1 MTIIL
6 PLMVTFSVGVGP
18 KIPIQPTNKIINNKI
33 NRIPE
38 IDLILS
44 FTLIN
49 SFLLFIVFSF
59 LYRKYHLLA

>member
-6 PLMVTFSVGVGP
+6 PLIVTFSVEVGA
-18 KIPIQPTNKIINNKI
+18 KIPTQPTSKIINNKI
-33 NRIPE
+33 DKIGKT
-38 IDLILS
+38 DLILN

-59 LYRKYHLLA
+59 L

>member
-1 MTIIL
+1 MTTIL
-6 PLMVTFSVGVGP
+6 PVMVTFSVEVGA
-18 KIPIQPTNKIINNKI
+18 KIPTQPTNKIINNKI

-59 LYRKYHLLA
+59 LQRKYHLLA